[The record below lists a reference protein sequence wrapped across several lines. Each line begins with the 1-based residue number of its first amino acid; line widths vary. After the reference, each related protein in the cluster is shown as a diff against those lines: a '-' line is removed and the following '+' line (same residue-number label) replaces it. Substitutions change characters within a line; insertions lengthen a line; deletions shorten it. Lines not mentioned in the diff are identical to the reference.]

1 MLKQRNDEL
10 FEENRRLKHELQRQ
24 QQNLAWRSTLQQ
36 AYADEPQPPPP
47 PPSQQKQG
55 SHMDNVPPSS
65 PLKTSS
71 ADSRRD
77 RPKSKYR
84 LIVNR
89 NSPTMRYHQL
99 TISITI

>member
-1 MLKQRNDEL
+1 
-10 FEENRRLKHELQRQ
+10 
-24 QQNLAWRSTLQQ
+24 
-36 AYADEPQPPPP
+36 
-47 PPSQQKQG
+47 
-55 SHMDNVPPSS
+55 VPPSS
-65 PLKTSS
+65 PLTASS

>member
-10 FEENRRLKHELQRQ
+10 FEENRRLQHELQRQ

-36 AYADEPQPPPP
+36 AYANETQPP

-55 SHMDNVPPSS
+55 SHIDNVPPSS
-65 PLKTSS
+65 PLKASS
-71 ADSRRD
+71 ADSRR
-77 RPKSKYR
+77 PKSKYM

-89 NSPTMRYHQL
+89 NSPT
-99 TISITI
+99 ISYQYLSQHKQ